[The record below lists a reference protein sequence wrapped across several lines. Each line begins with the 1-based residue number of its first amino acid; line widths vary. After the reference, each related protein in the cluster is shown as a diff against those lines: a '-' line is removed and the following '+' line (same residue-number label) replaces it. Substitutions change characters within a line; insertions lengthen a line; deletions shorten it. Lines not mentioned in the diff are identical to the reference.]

1 MFNLTSSTPKTW
13 QTVSRQ
19 ADRAAV
25 EHTVPNAVRHVPTV
39 HELGGVLRERREA
52 MGASLA
58 EVETATRI
66 RQKYLAAMESDD
78 WHLLPGEIVG
88 RGFLRNY
95 ATYLGLDPTEL
106 VERRRVVADPSVA
119 STLAGTSAGSAMPPE
134 RNVDYRP
141 KDVAL
146 KDEQEGI
153 QQRELRLGAPV
164 RRLLGL
170 FGVLFLLWLIVST
183 FGAQI
188 TTGLTN
194 AVAGVQTTVANVQAT
209 PTLAI
214 TPDLVAAN
222 QTGSTQAGTAA
233 NPNNVAGAP
242 LINSASNAPTEN
254 TGQANPAATPAAQPP
269 VENNNGN
276 PNAVAALASTPVG
289 PTPTATTAVRRLL
302 IPTATPAAD
311 TSTADQVAAPA
322 AADGPVDSAAAAVDA
337 APTPTNPPEPTPTLV
352 LPTATTEPLPTD
364 TPEPTPTEAPP
375 AVVAPACADARSAI
389 FSPGVNQVLSGPVA
403 VTGRAAHE
411 SFQYYKLEYA
421 PGADAG
427 DGYTYFD
434 GANSAV
440 DGGTLGILNTGS
452 LPNGVYTLQLTVV
465 DMTANYP
472 PPCRV
477 TITIQN

>member
-19 ADRAAV
+19 ADRVAV
-25 EHTVPNAVRHVPTV
+25 EHTVPNAGRHVPTV

-58 EVETATRI
+58 EVEAATRI

-106 VERRRVVADPSVA
+106 VERRRVVADPSVT
-119 STLAGTSAGSAMPPE
+119 STLAGTSAGSTMPPE

-153 QQRELRLGAPV
+153 QQRELRLGAPL

-170 FGVLFLLWLIVST
+170 FGTLFLLWLVVST

-194 AVAGVQTTVANVQAT
+194 AVAGVQTTVANVQST
-209 PTLAI
+209 PTFAA
-214 TPDLVAAN
+214 TPDLVASN
-222 QTGSTQAGTAA
+222 PSGGSQAGADANTNHVAA
-233 NPNNVAGAP
+233 PIA
-242 LINSASNAPTEN
+242 NSALNAPAEN
-254 TGQANPAATPAAQPP
+254 AGNANEVAQTPVASNGETNPVSAP
-269 VENNNGN
+269 VE
-276 PNAVAALASTPVG
+276 
-289 PTPTATTAVRRLL
+289 PTPTATAAVRRLL
-302 IPTATPAAD
+302 IPTNTPAAN
-311 TSTADQVAAPA
+311 AV
-322 AADGPVDSAAAAVDA
+322 SAAAADEI
-337 APTPTNPPEPTPTLV
+337 APTPTNTLEPTPTAAP
-352 LPTATTEPLPTD
+352 PTATPEPLPTD
-364 TPEPTPTEAPP
+364 TPAPPPTEAPP
-375 AVVAPACADARSAI
+375 AVVAPACSDARSAI
-389 FSPGVNQVLSGPVA
+389 FTPGVNQVLSGQVA
-403 VTGRAAHE
+403 VTGRAIHE

-421 PGADAG
+421 PGANAG

-434 GANSAV
+434 GANSGV

>member
-19 ADRAAV
+19 ADRVAV

-58 EVETATRI
+58 EVEAATRI

-106 VERRRVVADPSVA
+106 VERRRVVADPSVT

-153 QQRELRLGAPV
+153 QQRELRLGAPL

-170 FGVLFLLWLIVST
+170 FGALFLLWLVVST

-194 AVAGVQTTVANVQAT
+194 AVAGVQTTVANVQST
-209 PTLAI
+209 PTLAA
-214 TPDLVAAN
+214 TPDLVASNPSGGN
-222 QTGSTQAGTAA
+222 QEGADASTNHVAA
-233 NPNNVAGAP
+233 PIA
-242 LINSASNAPTEN
+242 NSALNAPAEN
-254 TGQANPAATPAAQPP
+254 AESANEVAQTPAASNGGTNP
-269 VENNNGN
+269 VS
-276 PNAVAALASTPVG
+276 AVASTPVE

-302 IPTATPAAD
+302 IPTNTPAAD
-311 TSTADQVAAPA
+311 AV
-322 AADGPVDSAAAAVDA
+322 SAAAVNEI
-337 APTPTNPPEPTPTLV
+337 APTPTNTLEPTPTLAP
-352 LPTATTEPLPTD
+352 PTATPEPLPTD
-364 TPEPTPTEAPP
+364 TPAPPPTEALP
-375 AVVAPACADARSAI
+375 AVVAPACSDARSAI
-389 FSPGVNQVLSGPVA
+389 STPGVNQVLSGQVA
-403 VTGRAAHE
+403 VTGRAIHE

-421 PGADAG
+421 PGANAG

-434 GANSAV
+434 GANSGV

>member
-19 ADRAAV
+19 ADRVAV
-25 EHTVPNAVRHVPTV
+25 EHSVVNGAHHVPTI

-58 EVETATRI
+58 EVEAATRI

-95 ATYLGLDPTEL
+95 ATYLGLDATEL
-106 VERRRVVADPSVA
+106 VERRRVVADPSMA
-119 STLAGTSAGSAMPPE
+119 STLAGTSAGSPMPPE
-134 RNVDYRP
+134 RTVDYRP

-153 QQRELRLGAPV
+153 QQRELRIGAPL

-170 FGVLFLLWLIVST
+170 FGVLFLLWLVVST

-194 AVAGVQTTVANVQAT
+194 AVAGVQTTVAN
-209 PTLAI
+209 
-214 TPDLVAAN
+214 
-222 QTGSTQAGTAA
+222 TQA
-233 NPNNVAGAP
+233 NPTVASTPIAGVA
-242 LINSASNAPTEN
+242 TEN
-254 TGQANPAATPAAQPP
+254 TPPQDSAANDASSVAPAPVAAGNPGTANPIT
-269 VENNNGN
+269 E
-276 PNAVAALASTPVG
+276 NAVITN
-289 PTPTATTAVRRLL
+289 PTAINQGNNIVTGTAGSEAVPTVATTPEVRRLL
-302 IPTATPAAD
+302 IPTNTPEAPEALAA
-311 TSTADQVAAPA
+311 SEAEI
-322 AADGPVDSAAAAVDA
+322 
-337 APTPTNPPEPTPTLV
+337 EPTPTSTV
-352 LPTATTEPLPTD
+352 TPTATQVPPTNTPRPTD
-364 TPEPTPTEAPP
+364 TPTPEPPP
-375 AVVAPACADARSAI
+375 AAVVAAPTCADARSSISA
-389 FSPGVNQVLSGPVA
+389 PGVNQVLSGQVA
-403 VTGRAAHE
+403 VTGRAFHE

-421 PGADAG
+421 PGANAG

-440 DGGTLGILNTGS
+440 DGGTLGVLNTGS
-452 LPNGVYTLQLTVV
+452 LPNGVYTLRLTVV

-472 PPCRV
+472 TPCDV
-477 TITIQN
+477 AITIQN

>member
-19 ADRAAV
+19 ADRVAV

-58 EVETATRI
+58 EVEAATRI

-106 VERRRVVADPSVA
+106 VERRRAVADPSVA

-153 QQRELRLGAPV
+153 QQRELRLGAPL

-170 FGVLFLLWLIVST
+170 FGALFLLWLVVST

-194 AVAGVQTTVANVQAT
+194 AVAGVQTTVANVQST
-209 PTLAI
+209 PTLAV
-214 TPDLVAAN
+214 TPDLVASN
-222 QTGSTQAGTAA
+222 NNGSTQTGVVVSQDDGAVAPVAPAA
-233 NPNNVAGAP
+233 NAG
-242 LINSASNAPTEN
+242 L
-254 TGQANPAATPAAQPP
+254 GNPAATSADQPP
-269 VENNNGN
+269 AENNNGSSN
-276 PNAVAALASTPVG
+276 PVVAAASTPIT

-302 IPTATPAAD
+302 IPTNTPGAD
-311 TSTADQVAAPA
+311 AAAPVEA
-322 AADGPVDSAAAAVDA
+322 AAAPVDSTAAEI
-337 APTPTNPPEPTPTLV
+337 APTPTNTLEPTPTLEP
-352 LPTATTEPLPTD
+352 PTATPEPLPTD
-364 TPEPTPTEAPP
+364 TPEPTPTDAPP
-375 AVVAPACADARSAI
+375 AVVAAACADARSAI
-389 FSPGVNQVLSGPVA
+389 LSPGVNQVLSGPVA
-403 VTGRAAHE
+403 VTGRATHE

-421 PGADAG
+421 PGAAAG

>member
-19 ADRAAV
+19 ADRVAV
-25 EHTVPNAVRHVPTV
+25 EHSVANGAHHVPTI
-39 HELGGVLRERREA
+39 HELGGLLRERREA

-58 EVETATRI
+58 EVEAATRI

-95 ATYLGLDPTEL
+95 ATYLGLDATEL
-106 VERRRVVADPSVA
+106 VERRRVVADPSMA
-119 STLAGTSAGSAMPPE
+119 STLAGTSAGSPMPPE
-134 RNVDYRP
+134 RTVDYRP

-153 QQRELRLGAPV
+153 QQRELRIGAPL

-170 FGVLFLLWLIVST
+170 FGVLFLLWLVVST

-194 AVAGVQTTVANVQAT
+194 AVAGVQTTVANT
-209 PTLAI
+209 
-214 TPDLVAAN
+214 
-222 QTGSTQAGTAA
+222 
-233 NPNNVAGAP
+233 
-242 LINSASNAPTEN
+242 
-254 TGQANPAATPAAQPP
+254 QANPT
-269 VENNNGN
+269 
-276 PNAVAALASTPVG
+276 LASTPIASVATENTPPQDSSAANNASG
-289 PTPTATTAVRRLL
+289 VVAPAPVVAGNPGTANPITENVVITKPTAIDQGNNIVTGTTGSEAVPTVAPTAEVRRLL
-302 IPTATPAAD
+302 IPTNTPAAP
-311 TSTADQVAAPA
+311 AAPA
-322 AADGPVDSAAAAVDA
+322 AAAIEPTPTNTVAPTPTQVPPTNTPLPPPTDTPTPEPPPAAAAVVA
-337 APTPTNPPEPTPTLV
+337 
-352 LPTATTEPLPTD
+352 
-364 TPEPTPTEAPP
+364 
-375 AVVAPACADARSAI
+375 APACADARSSISA
-389 FSPGVNQVLSGPVA
+389 PGVNQVLSGQVA
-403 VTGRAAHE
+403 VTGRAFHE

-421 PGADAG
+421 PGANAG

-434 GANSAV
+434 GANSGV
-440 DGGTLGILNTGS
+440 DGGTLGVLNTSS
-452 LPNGVYTLQLTVV
+452 LPNGVYTLRLTVV

-472 PPCRV
+472 TPCDV

>member
-19 ADRAAV
+19 ADRVAV
-25 EHTVPNAVRHVPTV
+25 EHSAVNGAHHVPTI

-58 EVETATRI
+58 EVEAATRI

-95 ATYLGLDPTEL
+95 ATYLGLDATEL
-106 VERRRVVADPSVA
+106 VERRRVVADPSMA
-119 STLAGTSAGSAMPPE
+119 STLAGTSAGSPMPPE
-134 RNVDYRP
+134 RIIDYRP

-153 QQRELRLGAPV
+153 QQRELRIGAPV

-170 FGVLFLLWLIVST
+170 FAVLFLLWLVVST

-194 AVAGVQTTVANVQAT
+194 AVAGVQTTVAN
-209 PTLAI
+209 
-214 TPDLVAAN
+214 
-222 QTGSTQAGTAA
+222 TQANPTTASTPQA
-233 NPNNVAGAP
+233 SVA
-242 LINSASNAPTEN
+242 TEN
-254 TGQANPAATPAAQPP
+254 TPPQDSAVANNASSVVAPAPVATGNPDTANPIT
-269 VENNNGN
+269 E
-276 PNAVAALASTPVG
+276 NAVITNPVTSNQG
-289 PTPTATTAVRRLL
+289 TNIVTGTTGSEAVPTVAPTAEVRRLL
-302 IPTATPAAD
+302 IPTNTPAA
-311 TSTADQVAAPA
+311 AAPA
-322 AADGPVDSAAAAVDA
+322 AAAIEPTPTNTV
-337 APTPTNPPEPTPTLV
+337 APTPTQVPPTNTPL
-352 LPTATTEPLPTD
+352 PLPTD
-364 TPEPTPTEAPP
+364 TPTPEPTPVVAA
-375 AVVAPACADARSAI
+375 AVVAAPACADARSSIA
-389 FSPGVNQVLSGPVA
+389 SPGVNQVLSGPVA
-403 VTGRAAHE
+403 VTGRAFHE

-421 PGADAG
+421 PGANVG

-434 GANSAV
+434 GANSGV
-440 DGGTLGILNTGS
+440 DGGTLGVLNTSS
-452 LPNGVYTLQLTVV
+452 LPNGVSTLRLTVV

-472 PPCRV
+472 PPCQV